1 MYSVLA
7 VLGRGARLER
17 LERRLVLCVAVWEE
31 GAVVWGSVVGVVA
44 IVCVIVIKTFVRR
57 FGESTWN
64 RNEIFEM
71 FSASYHGTTYDL
83 SAVDSVNIIMS
94 FLSVYSHHTL
104 EYLYR
109 LFAVAKAFGVAL
121 QTHLMI
127 MGMNI

>member
-17 LERRLVLCVAVWEE
+17 LERAVWEE

-71 FSASYHGTTYDL
+71 SSASYDLWYGCVTTYDL
-83 SAVDSVNIIMS
+83 SAVDSVNILMS